1 MASASA
7 RSVCVS
13 WHILDTRASAQPD
26 GKVLDSI
33 QGAVS
38 GAGVSIILENTD
50 SEGSGPYLHQH
61 PYAEAFV
68 IHSGK
73 ALCTV
78 AGRQLVGEAG
88 MVLVVPEFTPHK
100 FEVIGPD
107 RYHSTHIHAN
117 DTFITAWLEGPQ
129 A

>member
-50 SEGSGPYLHQH
+50 SEGSGP
-61 PYAEAFV
+61 
-68 IHSGK
+68 
-73 ALCTV
+73 T
-78 AGRQLVGEAG
+78 
-88 MVLVVPEFTPHK
+88 
-100 FEVIGPD
+100 
-107 RYHSTHIHAN
+107 STN
-117 DTFITAWLEGPQ
+117 TQTQ
-129 A
+129 NRS